1 MKRKLKA
8 ELIGLAS
15 GIISDKNLDDVPQL
29 YEQARRLYEKLA
41 VLNFIEEKL
50 QDMEVDVSKSE
61 VASKF
66 ETIASAVLNE
76 NKMVPESN
84 PHQEDIIVPGIDTI
98 KHMVSEMPG
107 GEELEEVLARFMERS
122 EFVKSDMDT
131 VTPTFADLASKAPG
145 KSLNDALTAKNLS
158 VGLND
163 RLAFVKHLFGD
174 STEDFNRILSQLNT
188 IESQDRSVEFIEK
201 MVKPEYD
208 NWKGKE
214 EYEARL
220 MALIE
225 RRFS

>member
-8 ELIGLAS
+8 ELVGLAS
-15 GIISDKNLDDVPQL
+15 RIISSEGPTEVPQL
-29 YEQARRLYEKLA
+29 YEEARQLYEKLA

-50 QDMEVDVSKSE
+50 QDVQVDVNKSD

-66 ETIASAVLNE
+66 ETMASAVLNE
-76 NKMVPESN
+76 NKSVPESN
-84 PHQEDIIVPGIDTI
+84 PHEEDIIIPGIDTI

-107 GEELEEVLARFMERS
+107 GEELEEVLARFIQGND
-122 EFVKSDMDT
+122 FIKSDKDV
-131 VTPTFADLASKAPG
+131 VTPTPADISGTPSS
-145 KSLNDALTAKNLS
+145 KSLNDTLTAKEIS

-188 IESQDRSVEFIEK
+188 MESQERSVAFVEK
-201 MVKPEYD
+201 MVKPEYN

-214 EYEARL
+214 EYEARF
-220 MALIE
+220 MALID